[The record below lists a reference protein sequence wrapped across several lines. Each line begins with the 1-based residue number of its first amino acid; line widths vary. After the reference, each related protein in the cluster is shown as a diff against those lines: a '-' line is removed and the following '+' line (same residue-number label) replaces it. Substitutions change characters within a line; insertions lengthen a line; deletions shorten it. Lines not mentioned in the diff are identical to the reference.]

1 MANFNKPELTST
13 YTNFITELKDRDNT
27 VSSLFSD
34 GTTHTGTYPVR
45 AIRWNATNSYFE
57 RRNAAN
63 NGFERLEGNS
73 GTHKF
78 VNLET
83 GALTTTNATINGH
96 VAATGQVQGDRFNAT
111 GNTKPANGFYL
122 PAANEIRFTTNSN
135 DRFTIESNGECGI
148 GTVDPQ
154 QKLHVT
160 GNVRIENGA
169 SASLLEIGQGGSGN
183 RDAEIRLIGDTTRTG
198 SDCGLRIIRT
208 SSGANASSELIHR
221 GTGQF
226 ILEANEAAD
235 MLFKTSNV
243 TRMCVDSGG
252 NIGIGN
258 FTNPSANLHFYTSA
272 NTANY
277 VQFQN
282 SEGSQY
288 IRGDNDSL
296 HFDADNLQFRSE
308 AGTASAFITP
318 TGLGVGGSPSVK
330 LYVTSS
336 GSTYTD
342 PNSNN
347 VAGAYIYNSN
357 NSSST
362 AHAVLA
368 IRSTSASGGD
378 AFLSLDINGVGG
390 WHVGIDNSDSDK
402 FKIGRSWSSVGSSNA
417 LAIDSSLNAVFS
429 GSVTANSFSGDG
441 ASVTNVNATTLDS
454 IDSGSFLRS
463 DANDTCSG
471 VINFSGKKIGLGT
484 TPGNTPNGRN
494 AFLAIGD
501 SDTGIAQNGDGQ
513 LELWANNV
521 EVINIDS
528 NTVTMYKS
536 VVPSGSHSLGSSSA
550 PWQNLYINDLN
561 MSNKGKQNDV
571 DGTWGDYTIQE
582 GHEDLYLIN
591 HRTGNKF
598 KFALIPV
605 ANN

>member
-1 MANFNKPELTST
+1 M
-13 YTNFITELKDRDNT
+13 
-27 VSSLFSD
+27 
-34 GTTHTGTYPVR
+34 
-45 AIRWNATNSYFE
+45 
-57 RRNAAN
+57 
-63 NGFERLEGNS
+63 
-73 GTHKF
+73 
-78 VNLET
+78 
-83 GALTTTNATINGH
+83 
-96 VAATGQVQGDRFNAT
+96 
-111 GNTKPANGFYL
+111 
-122 PAANEIRFTTNSN
+122 
-135 DRFTIESNGECGI
+135 
-148 GTVDPQ
+148 
-154 QKLHVT
+154 
-160 GNVRIENGA
+160 
-169 SASLLEIGQGGSGN
+169 
-183 RDAEIRLIGDTTRTG
+183 
-198 SDCGLRIIRT
+198 
-208 SSGANASSELIHR
+208 
-221 GTGQF
+221 
-226 ILEANEAAD
+226 
-235 MLFKTSNV
+235 
-243 TRMCVDSGG
+243 
-252 NIGIGN
+252 
-258 FTNPSANLHFYTSA
+258 
-272 NTANY
+272 
-277 VQFQN
+277 
-282 SEGSQY
+282 
-288 IRGDNDSL
+288 

-521 EVINIDS
+521 EVINID
-528 NTVTMYKS
+528 NTQAIFYGNA
-536 VVPSGSHSLGSSSA
+536 VPSGSRNLGSSGN